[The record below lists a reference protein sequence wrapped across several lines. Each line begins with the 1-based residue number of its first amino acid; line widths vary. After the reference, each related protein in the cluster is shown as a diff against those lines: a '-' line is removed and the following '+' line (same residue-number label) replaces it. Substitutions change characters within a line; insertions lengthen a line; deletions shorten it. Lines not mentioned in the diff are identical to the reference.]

1 MEKFI
6 KEFEVGED
14 IQGFYIVKS
23 FNVKVSSNDKKYID
37 LTLGDVTGEINGK
50 IWDVK
55 NLEEYE
61 IKTGDVVKIR
71 AKVTLWQNSN
81 QLKINKIRKGEEGDS
96 YDFKNLVEAAPHDPD
111 FMFRFIMGYIEKIR
125 SEDIRL
131 VVKFIVNEYKE
142 KLMVYPAAMKNH
154 HAIRSGLMYHIM
166 RMLKLGESMAEIYPN
181 VNKDLLFAGI
191 ILHDIEK
198 INEMNSDDMGIV
210 SEYSRD
216 GQLLGHIIQGIKKID
231 KVCRELG
238 VDEEVSILLEH
249 MILSHHYEAEYGSPK
264 KPMFP
269 EAELLHYIDI
279 VDARMYDMEKVYGSM
294 EQEEFSDPVWVLD
307 RRKLYKSKFHK

>member
-6 KEFEVGED
+6 NEFVVGD
-14 IQGFYIVKS
+14 DVQGFFIVKS

-55 NLEEYE
+55 DLGEYSLVA
-61 IKTGDVVKIR
+61 GDVVKIR

-81 QLKINKIRKGEEGDS
+81 QLKINKIRIATDEDDF
-96 YDFKNLVEAAPHDPD
+96 DFKNLVEAAPFEPD
-111 FMFRFIMGYIEKIR
+111 YMYRFIISYVDKIKN
-125 SEDIRL
+125 EDIKL
-131 VVKFIVNEYKE
+131 VVKFILNEYKE

-166 RMLKLGESMAEIYPN
+166 RMLKLGESMGSIYEN
-181 VNKDLLFAGI
+181 INMDLLIAGI

-198 INEMNSDDMGIV
+198 VNEMNSDDMGIV

-231 KVCRELG
+231 SVCNQLG
-238 VDEEVSILLEH
+238 VDEEISVLLEH

-279 VDARMYDMEKVYGSM
+279 IDARMYDMEKVYSTI
-294 EQEEFSDPVWVLD
+294 ETQEFSDPVWVLD
-307 RRKLYKSKFHK
+307 RRKLYKSKLHK

>member
-6 KEFEVGED
+6 KEFEVGDD

-61 IKTGDVVKIR
+61 ITTGDVVKVR

-81 QLKINKIRKGEEGDS
+81 QLKINKIRKGEEEDG

-111 FMFRFIMGYIEKIR
+111 FMYRFIMGYIEKIR

-131 VVKFIVNEYKE
+131 VVKFIVNEYKD

-166 RMLKLGESMAEIYPN
+166 RMLKLGESMSEIYEN
-181 VNKDLLFAGI
+181 INKDLLFAGI

-231 KVCRELG
+231 KVCTELG
-238 VDEEVSILLEH
+238 VDKEVSILLEH

-279 VDARMYDMEKVYGSM
+279 VDARMYDMEKVYGTI
-294 EQEEFSDPVWVLD
+294 EKEEFSDPVWVLD